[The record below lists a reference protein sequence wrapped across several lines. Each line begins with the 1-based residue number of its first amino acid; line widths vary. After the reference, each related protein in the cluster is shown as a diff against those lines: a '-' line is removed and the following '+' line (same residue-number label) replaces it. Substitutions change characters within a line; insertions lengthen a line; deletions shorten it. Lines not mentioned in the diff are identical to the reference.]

1 MKKILKLLKFLSSRK
16 FFYNKPPQ
24 KKIVIYDTKSEK
36 FISYLFEK
44 EEYYVL
50 DVSLVKINIY
60 IIIKLI
66 LNFKKLNFQNYFY
79 EVIKKINPEYI
90 FTFIDNDISYYRLK
104 KKFKNIKFISIQNG
118 IRFITGDILENFKTD
133 KNIYF
138 IDQYFTFDENY
149 TNKISK
155 HIKGNYS
162 IIGSFKN
169 NSFPI
174 NKNYEKGSIC
184 YISRISDIFLDFS
197 NTMNQ
202 DKLKKNY
209 DNWEKDLLNFVLVL
223 LKNIKTLC
231 MEKKTKLNILGSS
244 PNFKQENILFDHLI
258 GSKNYNF
265 YPKKETYDSYKTTEK
280 FEVLINPMST
290 FGYEAI
296 AREKKVC
303 FFYGDFIEGSNMNL
317 SHDNKK
323 GNFFSDSNEYGEVK
337 RIINY
342 LLDIDETS
350 WSSEL
355 KKYNKKRFFYDKNNS
370 KIKEFLRVNK
380 ITKKWHK

>member
-1 MKKILKLLKFLSSRK
+1 MKKILKLLKFLNNIK

-24 KKIVIYDTKSEK
+24 KKIIIYDIKSEK

-50 DVSLVKINIY
+50 DVSLAKINLY
-60 IIIKLI
+60 IILKLI
-66 LNFKKLNFQNYFY
+66 LNFKKLNFQNYFC
-79 EVIKKINPEYI
+79 ELIKKINPEYI

-104 KKFKNIKFISIQNG
+104 KKLKNIKFISIQNG

-133 KNIYF
+133 KNIYS
-138 IDQYFTFDENY
+138 IDHYFTFDENY
-149 TNKISK
+149 TNAISK

-162 IIGSFKN
+162 VIGSFRN
-169 NSFPI
+169 NSFSI
-174 NKNYEKGSIC
+174 NKNYKKGSIC
-184 YISRISDIFLDFS
+184 YISRMADIFLDFS
-197 NTMNQ
+197 NTMSQ
-202 DKLKKNY
+202 KKLKKNY
-209 DNWEKDLLNFVLVL
+209 TNWEKDLLNFVLILV
-223 LKNIKTLC
+223 KNIKTLC
-231 MEKKTKLNILGSS
+231 LEKKIKLNILGSS
-244 PNFKQENILFDHLI
+244 LNFKQENILFEHLL

-265 YPKKETYDSYKTTEK
+265 YPRKDTYDSYKTVEK

-303 FFYGDFIEGSNMNL
+303 FFYGDFIEGSNINL
-317 SHDNKK
+317 AQVEKK
-323 GNFFSDSNEYGEVK
+323 GNFFSDSNEFDEVK

-342 LLDIDETS
+342 LENIDEVS

-370 KIKEFLRVNK
+370 KIKEFLRINK
-380 ITKKWHK
+380 ITEKWDK